1 MPELDLSL
9 ALPLFMPLL
18 AAIIAAALSFAA
30 YRSPVPPVSTPWR
43 VILGVLRWSALMLVF
58 LLIGEPLLSVVHRTH
73 QPPGVAVL
81 VDNSRSMTL
90 TDGAG
95 SRADAER
102 RVLASTE
109 LRAVAGGA
117 SASWL
122 LFDNRVR
129 DIGTWSADS
138 LTLTGDRTDIAGAF
152 RALRERSSA
161 DNVRA
166 VILVTDGNATTPENP
181 VYDAEA
187 LAVPVFTVGVGD
199 TAEQRDLAVRSVTT
213 NAVAYAGTRV
223 PVNVIVHSSG
233 YGGERVEVTLDHR
246 GRPADRATISVDAGT
261 REYRVTLFMAP
272 DSAGV
277 HRSTVS
283 VSRLEGEVTHKN
295 NTSVVFTRVLS
306 GKLKILLVAGSPG
319 QDLAF
324 LRHSLEA
331 DPNFD
336 VTTRVQMPDGFREG
350 HLTPELFTSSD
361 CVILTGFPTA
371 MTKDADLQM
380 LLREDVQRKP
390 FFVLLGRT
398 VDHERLRRLNPLLP
412 FIVESVLPNE
422 LQVFMS
428 VPETRRMHPV
438 VRFRSAGEMDDWS
451 SLPPVFRLQG
461 NFRSKPESD
470 VLGVVRLQTATLNEP
485 LLVVRR
491 IAGRK
496 SAAFLGYGIWRWK
509 MLAPLDGTAA
519 QRADEFLGNA
529 IRWLTSIEDERRIRV
544 RPVRESFSAFEP
556 VEFSGQVY
564 DDSMEPLSEADI
576 TVVIEG
582 PDGRTTTGLVPLGSG
597 QYAGSAEILPPG
609 EYTFAASVNMG
620 TQRLGEDRGSFSVGG
635 LNAEF
640 LETRMNR
647 SLLEHL
653 AFRTGGAYYDGRD
666 LSGLAARIRSVPDF
680 VPRERV
686 ERTET
691 ELWNSAWTLGLAV
704 CLLACEWFFRKRL
717 GML

>member
-1 MPELDLSL
+1 M
-9 ALPLFMPLL
+9 LF
-18 AAIIAAALSFAA
+18 
-30 YRSPVPPVSTPWR
+30 R
-43 VILGVLRWSALMLVF
+43 
-58 LLIGEPLLSVVHRTH
+58 
-73 QPPGVAVL
+73 
-81 VDNSRSMTL
+81 
-90 TDGAG
+90 
-95 SRADAER
+95 
-102 RVLASTE
+102 
-109 LRAVAGGA
+109 
-117 SASWL
+117 
-122 LFDNRVR
+122 
-129 DIGTWSADS
+129 
-138 LTLTGDRTDIAGAF
+138 
-152 RALRERSSA
+152 
-161 DNVRA
+161 
-166 VILVTDGNATTPENP
+166 
-181 VYDAEA
+181 
-187 LAVPVFTVGVGD
+187 
-199 TAEQRDLAVRSVTT
+199 
-213 NAVAYAGTRV
+213 
-223 PVNVIVHSSG
+223 
-233 YGGERVEVTLDHR
+233 
-246 GRPADRATISVDAGT
+246 
-261 REYRVTLFMAP
+261 
-272 DSAGV
+272 
-277 HRSTVS
+277 
-283 VSRLEGEVTHKN
+283 
-295 NTSVVFTRVLS
+295 
-306 GKLKILLVAGSPG
+306 
-319 QDLAF
+319 
-324 LRHSLEA
+324 
-331 DPNFD
+331 
-336 VTTRVQMPDGFREG
+336 
-350 HLTPELFTSSD
+350 
-361 CVILTGFPTA
+361 
-371 MTKDADLQM
+371 
-380 LLREDVQRKP
+380 
-390 FFVLLGRT
+390 
-398 VDHERLRRLNPLLP
+398 
-412 FIVESVLPNE
+412 
-422 LQVFMS
+422 
-428 VPETRRMHPV
+428 
-438 VRFRSAGEMDDWS
+438 S

-582 PDGRTTTGLVPLGSG
+582 PNGRTTTGLVPLGSG

-620 TQRLGEDRGSFSVGG
+620 TQRLGEDRGSLSVGG

-640 LETRMNR
+640 IETRMNR

-666 LSGLAARIRSVPDF
+666 LSGLAARIRTVPDF